1 MILLRERNDKEKMKK
16 ALILTADAGF
26 GHRAAANAIADAL
39 KRFPDPA
46 IESVIINLLDDPST
60 PRWLRETQSD
70 FDRIVRETPKVYE
83 VAYDQSDK
91 PGPTTVANLGLAAIL
106 YNPLSKA
113 IKDTDP
119 DIVISTYPLYSGPMY
134 AWYMRNESMIRTK
147 DGEQYLGSGQKKKH
161 LPFIQVITDLYSV
174 HAIWFSYSPDR
185 TCVSTDKVRMDAIQ
199 FGCQPGRVICTGI
212 PVRPDLTEI
221 HADKTKIRSLY
232 GMDSKNPLVLAV
244 GSKRV
249 TSMIDYLNVINHCGF
264 PIQIVMAAG
273 GDDNLYRQMKEIE
286 WHIPVKIFNYC
297 DTLSELMLASDM
309 ILTKAGGLIT
319 SESLAAGLP
328 MLLCDVLP
336 GQEEGNAKVVE
347 DGGAGKVLHSQLDLL
362 ETLCHML
369 MDNGTKLKF
378 MQQKAKQIG
387 KPNAA
392 RDISSIAE
400 ELIREANLSVDE
412 ISSLL

>member
-1 MILLRERNDKEKMKK
+1 MKK

-26 GHRAAANAIADAL
+26 GHRAAANAVADAL

-46 IESVIINLLDDPST
+46 IEPVIVNLLDDPST

-70 FDRIVRETPKVYE
+70 FDRIVREIPKVYE

-91 PGPTTVANLGLAAIL
+91 PGPTTVANFGLAAIL
-106 YNPLSKA
+106 YNPLNKA
-113 IKDTDP
+113 IRDVEP

-134 AWYMRNESMIRTK
+134 AWYMRNESLIRTK
-147 DGEQYLGSGQKKKH
+147 DGEQYLTNGPRKKH
-161 LPFIQVITDLYSV
+161 LPSIQVITDLYTV

-199 FGCQPGRVICTGI
+199 FGCPPGRIICTGI

-221 HADKTKIRSLY
+221 QTDKSKLRSLY
-232 GMDSKNPLVLAV
+232 GIDPKLPLMLAV

-249 TSMIDYLNVINHCGF
+249 TSMLDYLNIVNHCGF

-273 GDDNLYRQMKEIE
+273 GDDQLYQQMKEIE
-286 WHIPVKIFNYC
+286 WHVPVKIFNYC
-297 DTLSELMLASDM
+297 NSLSELMLASDM

-347 DGGAGKVLHSQLDLL
+347 DGGAGKVLHSHLDLL
-362 ETLCHML
+362 ETLSHML
-369 MDNGTKLKF
+369 MDNGSKLKV

-392 RDISSIAE
+392 RDISKIAE
-400 ELIREANLSVDE
+400 DLIREADLSFNKTP
-412 ISSLL
+412 SLL

>member
-1 MILLRERNDKEKMKK
+1 MKK

-39 KRFPDPA
+39 KRYPAPA
-46 IESVIINLLDDPST
+46 IEPTIVNLLDDPST
-60 PRWLRETQSD
+60 PQWLRGTQSD
-70 FDRIVRETPKVYE
+70 FDRIVREIPKVYE

-91 PGPTTVANLGLAAIL
+91 AGPSTVANLGLAAIL

-113 IKDTDP
+113 IKEVEP
-119 DIVISTYPLYSGPMY
+119 DIVISTYPLYSGPMG
-134 AWYMRNESMIRTK
+134 AWYMRNESLIRTRE
-147 DGEQYLGSGQKKKH
+147 GEQYLSGNSKKQH
-161 LPFIQVITDLYSV
+161 LPFIHVITDLYSV
-174 HAIWFSYSPDR
+174 HSIWFSYAPDR
-185 TCVSTDKVRMDAIQ
+185 ICVSTDKVRMDAIQ
-199 FGCQPGRVICTGI
+199 FGCSPSNVIVTGI

-221 HADKTKIRSLY
+221 QTNKTKLRSLY
-232 GMDSKNPLVLAV
+232 GLEPDLPLMLAV

-249 TSMIDYLNVINHCGF
+249 TSMIDYLKVVNYSGHRL
-264 PIQIVMAAG
+264 QIVMAAG
-273 GDDNLYRQMKEIE
+273 GDDDLYRQMKEIE

-297 DTLSELMLASDM
+297 NTLSELMLASDM

-347 DGGAGKVLHSQLDLL
+347 DGGAGKVLHTQLDLL
-362 ETLCHML
+362 ETLCNML
-369 MDNGTKLKF
+369 LDDGRKLKF

-392 RDISSIAE
+392 KDISLMAE
-400 ELIREANLSVDE
+400 ELIGQELGVNSK
-412 ISSLL
+412 

>member
-1 MILLRERNDKEKMKK
+1 MKK

-39 KRFPDPA
+39 KRYPDPA
-46 IESVIINLLDDPST
+46 ITPVIVNLLDDPAT
-60 PRWLRETQSD
+60 PRWLRDTQSD
-70 FDRIVRETPKVYE
+70 FDRIVREIPKVYE

-91 PGPTTVANLGLAAIL
+91 PGPSTVANVGLAAIL
-106 YNPLSKA
+106 YNPLNKA
-113 IKDTDP
+113 IRETAP
-119 DIVISTYPLYSGPMY
+119 DIVISTYPLYSGPMS
-134 AWYMRNESMIRTK
+134 AWYMRNESLLRTK
-147 DGEQYLGSGQKKKH
+147 DGDQYLGSGPKKKH
-161 LPFIQVITDLYSV
+161 LPFLHVITDLYTV
-174 HAIWFSYSPDR
+174 HTIWFSYSPDR

-199 FGCQPGRVICTGI
+199 FGCQPGHIVVTGI

-221 HADKTKIRSLY
+221 QTDKSRLRSLY
-232 GMDSKNPLVLAV
+232 GLDPKLPLLLAV

-249 TSMIDYLNVINHCGF
+249 TGMADYLNVINHSGF

-273 GDDNLYRQMKEIE
+273 GDDALYQQMKEIE

-297 DTLSELMLASDM
+297 NTLSELMLASDM

-347 DGGAGKVLHSQLDLL
+347 DGGAGKVLRSQLDLL

-369 MDNGTKLKF
+369 MDDRSKLRM
-378 MQQKAKQIG
+378 MQQRAKLIG
-387 KPNAA
+387 KPEAA
-392 RDISSIAE
+392 RDISKMAE
-400 ELIREANLSVDE
+400 DLIREAE
-412 ISSLL
+412 SSSAGLPMI

>member
-1 MILLRERNDKEKMKK
+1 MKK

-26 GHRAAANAIADAL
+26 GHRAAANAVADAL

-46 IESVIINLLDDPST
+46 IEPVIVNLLDDPST

-70 FDRIVRETPKVYE
+70 FDRIVREIPKVYE

-91 PGPTTVANLGLAAIL
+91 PGPSTVANFGLAAIL
-106 YNPLSKA
+106 YNPLNKA
-113 IKDTDP
+113 IRDVEP

-134 AWYMRNESMIRTK
+134 AWYMRNESLIRTK
-147 DGEQYLGSGQKKKH
+147 DGEQYLTNGPRKKH
-161 LPFIQVITDLYSV
+161 LPFILVITDLYTV

-199 FGCQPGRVICTGI
+199 FGCPPGRIICTGI

-221 HADKTKIRSLY
+221 QSDKSKLRSLY
-232 GMDSKNPLVLAV
+232 GIDPKLPLMLAV

-249 TSMIDYLNVINHCGF
+249 TSMIDYLNIVNHCGF

-273 GDDNLYRQMKEIE
+273 GDNQLYQQMKEIE
-286 WHIPVKIFNYC
+286 WHVPVKIYNYC
-297 DTLSELMLASDM
+297 NSLSELMLASDM

-362 ETLCHML
+362 ETLSHML
-369 MDNGTKLKF
+369 MDNGTKLKV

-392 RDISSIAE
+392 RDISKIAE
-400 ELIREANLSVDE
+400 DLIREADLSFNKTP
-412 ISSLL
+412 SLL